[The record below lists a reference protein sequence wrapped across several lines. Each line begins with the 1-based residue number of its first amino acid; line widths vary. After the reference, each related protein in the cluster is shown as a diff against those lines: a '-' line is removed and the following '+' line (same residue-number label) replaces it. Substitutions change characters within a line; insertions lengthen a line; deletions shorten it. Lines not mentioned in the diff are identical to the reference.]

1 VLRHCLKRQRFLTSL
16 QESIKVYYGR
26 NFCEDKGLPMT
37 KGPRCIALA
46 AVAVIITV
54 LSVQSQTSQPNAAEL
69 WLAGQRSAPVR
80 MELFSDF
87 QCPVCRTFYLETI
100 KPLIADY
107 TKANKIDK
115 ISIAY
120 HDFPLD
126 MHPFARKAAR
136 LALAASRLGRERWLH
151 VVDVLYVEQEKWAQ
165 DGNIEAILA
174 KSLDPTEMVRLQSLA
189 SNPAIE
195 GIINQEIQLGQSQN
209 INSTPTFLILT
220 QTGRQQRVV
229 GGVAFAVLKD
239 YLDRLI
245 N

>member
-1 VLRHCLKRQRFLTSL
+1 
-16 QESIKVYYGR
+16 
-26 NFCEDKGLPMT
+26 MT
-37 KGPRCIALA
+37 KRSRWIVLA
-46 AVAVIITV
+46 ATTVMVTV
-54 LSVQSQTSQPNAAEL
+54 LSVHSQTSPPKTADL
-69 WLAGQRSAPVR
+69 WLAGQRSAAVR
-80 MELFSDF
+80 LELFSDF
-87 QCPVCRTFYLETI
+87 QCPSCRAFYLETI

-115 ISIAY
+115 ILIAY

-126 MHPFARKAAR
+126 MHPYARKAAR

-151 VVDVLYVEQEKWAQ
+151 VVDVLYIEQEKWAQ
-165 DGNIEAILA
+165 DGNIEAVLA

-195 GIINQEIQLGQSQN
+195 TLINQEIQLGQSQN
-209 INSTPTFLILT
+209 ITSTPTFFVLT
-220 QTGRQQRVV
+220 QTGRQQRVT
-229 GGVAFAVLKD
+229 GGVALAVLKD